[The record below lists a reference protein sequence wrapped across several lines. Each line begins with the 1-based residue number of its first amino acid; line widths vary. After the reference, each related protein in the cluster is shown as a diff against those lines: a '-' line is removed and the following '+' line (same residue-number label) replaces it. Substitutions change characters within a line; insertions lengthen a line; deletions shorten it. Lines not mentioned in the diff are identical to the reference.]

1 MLDIFRMPC
10 NDREE
15 KGLDPQRMRRFR
27 NVILGRKGITMKAGF
42 IGFIT
47 PEMGDPYKEL
57 EKYAQ
62 IGYTGMESGDL
73 LLQGD
78 VKENVKRVRDM
89 GLIPL
94 TVHCPDADAD
104 AGELIRKAQ
113 AVGVSYVVNYA
124 LCAAMYR
131 FNFRETDPDYDEFRR
146 ELEKMDKLAGELKK
160 EGIQL
165 LFHNHDVDFTK
176 CYKGVPAMYLMSAL
190 TENLNFEVDTGW
202 VTYAGHDPQV
212 VLRDLGERV
221 SLIHVKDFVCGE
233 VPRKG
238 TYGSH
243 TMPRFTTPGTGKLNL
258 RGVLQTASEM
268 GIPYAIVEQDFQY
281 HLTELETLTAAYLNM
296 KETGFVD

>member
-1 MLDIFRMPC
+1 
-10 NDREE
+10 
-15 KGLDPQRMRRFR
+15 
-27 NVILGRKGITMKAGF
+27 
-42 IGFIT
+42 
-47 PEMGDPYKEL
+47 
-57 EKYAQ
+57 
-62 IGYTGMESGDL
+62 
-73 LLQGD
+73 
-78 VKENVKRVRDM
+78 
-89 GLIPL
+89 
-94 TVHCPDADAD
+94 
-104 AGELIRKAQ
+104 
-113 AVGVSYVVNYA
+113 
-124 LCAAMYR
+124 MYR

>member
-1 MLDIFRMPC
+1 
-10 NDREE
+10 
-15 KGLDPQRMRRFR
+15 
-27 NVILGRKGITMKAGF
+27 
-42 IGFIT
+42 
-47 PEMGDPYKEL
+47 
-57 EKYAQ
+57 
-62 IGYTGMESGDL
+62 
-73 LLQGD
+73 
-78 VKENVKRVRDM
+78 
-89 GLIPL
+89 
-94 TVHCPDADAD
+94 
-104 AGELIRKAQ
+104 
-113 AVGVSYVVNYA
+113 
-124 LCAAMYR
+124 
-131 FNFRETDPDYDEFRR
+131 
-146 ELEKMDKLAGELKK
+146 
-160 EGIQL
+160 
-165 LFHNHDVDFTK
+165 
-176 CYKGVPAMYLMSAL
+176 MYLMSAL

-268 GIPYAIVEQDFQY
+268 GIPYAIVEQDFQD